1 MMPWHLLTRGHEVCV
16 LQRWQNEG
24 GKWSRWVPRM
34 QRSRLP
40 CSLISYPF
48 GSAHNIREQ
57 TWHWSWGSSGFSF
70 RVYSDSLH
78 LSRRANTLQEVC
90 WFWILQAVVAEAQL
104 ADILCSFTSERWT
117 LYRYINSLQAVVAE
131 AQLADILCS
140 FTFERWTLYRYINSL
155 LFLPANIYVQ
165 AEMSL
170 KGSWFTVCWY
180 YQLHFIDDGMMR
192 LFSVVK
198 LFTQDFVFVWK
209 ILLACSFISHN
220 ASGHTQIENFFRIQF
235 WQRHQPLAHNV
246 LLSSAKAYGG
256 APQLQSGRR
265 VRGSARSCRFWS

>member
-90 WFWILQAVVAEAQL
+90 WFWILQAVVADPQL
-104 ADILCSFTSERWT
+104 ADVLYSFTSERWT
-117 LYRYINSLQAVVAE
+117 LYRYI
-131 AQLADILCS
+131 
-140 FTFERWTLYRYINSL
+140 T
-155 LFLPANIYVQ
+155 P
-165 AEMSL
+165 
-170 KGSWFTVCWY
+170 
-180 YQLHFIDDGMMR
+180 
-192 LFSVVK
+192 LFSVSKYMSRQSRRDELEGK
-198 LFTQDFVFVWK
+198 LIYSLL
-209 ILLACSFISHN
+209 ILSVAVHWWWDD
-220 ASGHTQIENFFRIQF
+220 A
-235 WQRHQPLAHNV
+235 
-246 LLSSAKAYGG
+246 LL
-256 APQLQSGRR
+256 L
-265 VRGSARSCRFWS
+265 CC